1 MLAIKI
7 LGGIN
12 PTDVKV
18 YYEGGK
24 PYLDYKGVASTD
36 CRKVEIHIPKM
47 GLNLTNIENV
57 VDVKEENGVITSR
70 VCVTAYVLSDY

>member
-7 LGGIN
+7 LGGIS

-18 YYEGGK
+18 YYEGGE

-36 CRKVEIHIPKM
+36 YGKVEIHIPKM
-47 GLNLTNIENV
+47 GLKLTNIENV
-57 VDVKEENGVITSR
+57 VDVKYENGVITSR
-70 VCVTAYVLSDY
+70 VYVTTYELNDY